1 MAEISEVPLGP
12 SYSSHGLGG
21 SGDYVTISG
30 LPAKLRPKDQ
40 LRKTSSI
47 AHYWD
52 LPPVVCWR
60 RSEIIRPVANDA
72 LDYIDKTAGVRRSDW
87 SPGAPARV
95 LDSDW
100 CPRDRASVKQNGGA
114 LEQPA
119 HRRINIRINGISTW
133 SQI

>member
-1 MAEISEVPLGP
+1 MAEMSEVPLGP

-40 LRKTSSI
+40 LRKDKLNRPLLGSPASCLLATLRD
-47 AHYWD
+47 H
-52 LPPVVCWR
+52 P
-60 RSEIIRPVANDA
+60 PVANDA

-100 CPRDRASVKQNGGA
+100 CPGDRASVKQNGGA

-119 HRRINIRINGISTW
+119 HRRINIRINEISTW
-133 SQI
+133 LQI